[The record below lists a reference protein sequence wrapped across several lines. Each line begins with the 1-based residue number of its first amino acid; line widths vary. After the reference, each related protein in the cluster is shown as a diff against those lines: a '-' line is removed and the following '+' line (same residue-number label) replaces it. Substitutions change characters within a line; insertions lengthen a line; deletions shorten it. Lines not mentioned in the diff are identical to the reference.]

1 MYMRLLGVYGD
12 FWLVFV
18 VGEGKMIAAANAGYR
33 AIAFDFRGY
42 GLSEHPAEP
51 QKANLLDLVDDVVGP
66 LDSLSITKEAGR
78 AEADF
83 VRFDVKSV
91 IRNIYTFFSRSE
103 IPITGDNQEIMDLYD
118 PTTALPLGVE
128 MSQAKPSFIRLEL
141 GLS

>member
-1 MYMRLLGVYGD
+1 
-12 FWLVFV
+12 
-18 VGEGKMIAAANAGYR
+18 MINN
-33 AIAFDFRGY
+33 I
-42 GLSEHPAEP
+42 
-51 QKANLLDLVDDVVGP
+51 Q
-66 LDSLSITKEAGR
+66 EAGR

-128 MSQAKPSFIRLEL
+128 MSQAKPSQALL
-141 GLS
+141 GLSLA

>member
-1 MYMRLLGVYGD
+1 
-12 FWLVFV
+12 
-18 VGEGKMIAAANAGYR
+18 MIAAANAGYR

-42 GLSEHPAEP
+42 GLSEHPVEP

-66 LDSLSITKEAGR
+66 LDSLSTTKEAGR

-103 IPITGDNQEIMDLYD
+103 IPITGYFSNIIRTND
-118 PTTALPLGVE
+118 PQRTLGVD
-128 MSQAKPSFIRLEL
+128 SGIAGIS
-141 GLS
+141 S